1 MMVFDAVRLCTRQML
16 VLIFGISMLLWS
28 APTPALSQSTTIQ
41 TEADPVATEQR
52 VDIEPVASDA
62 AIAKRIDRILE
73 ATGWY
78 QDARV
83 DVDEGVAFL
92 DGIAQTDTQRTWARD
107 LAAKTHGVVA
117 VVNRIEVS
125 NEVDWSFDPALTEIT
140 RLLQDAMAALPLFLL
155 ALMILPLAWYAAKMV
170 ARLVRWLLGG
180 RLKTPFL
187 RSVVS
192 RIVAFP
198 VFLIGLYIVLQ
209 VAGLTQLALSL
220 VGGAGVVGIV
230 VGFAFRDI
238 AENFL
243 ASLIL
248 SVRTPF
254 QRGDFIEVAGLS
266 GTVKSM
272 STRSTLLSSVEGNQ
286 IHIPNA
292 TIFKS
297 VIENFTSSP
306 SRRGDFVVGVG
317 YEAAVPEVQ
326 DIVLGCLQKHPA
338 VLADPEPMVLVDEL
352 GAATVN
358 IRTYYWFNGHV
369 ISPIKLKS
377 ALLRTVKTALMNA
390 GVSLPDEAR
399 EVIFPQGVHVITDS
413 QPQDPSPPQE
423 DVYAPPVEEPEA
435 TVSEGDLLAETEPAE
450 EISRLDEDEDL
461 LGSTDDAAP
470 SQPPA

>member
-1 MMVFDAVRLCTRQML
+1 MRLLHAARNRPPAWAAL
-16 VLIFGISMLLWS
+16 VLGLGLMVLSWAGPLWAQTA
-28 APTPALSQSTTIQ
+28 AP
-41 TEADPVATEQR
+41 PVDASPVSTEQT
-52 VDIEPVASDA
+52 VDIEPVAADA
-62 AIAKRIDRILE
+62 AIARRIDRILT
-73 ATGWY
+73 ATEWY
-78 QDARV
+78 QDIEV
-83 DVDEGVAFL
+83 DVDQGVAFL
-92 DGIAQTDTQRTWARD
+92 DGVAETDAQRLWAQD
-107 LAAKTHGVVA
+107 LAAKTSGVVA

-125 NEVDWSFDPALTEIT
+125 TEVDWSFDPALTEIN
-140 RLLQDAMAALPLFLL
+140 RLMQDALAALPLFLL
-155 ALMILPLAWYAAKMV
+155 ALLVLPLAWYAAKLV
-170 ARLVRWLLGG
+170 ARLVRWLLGD

-230 VGFAFRDI
+230 IGFAFRDI

-297 VIENFTSSP
+297 VIENFTSSS

-317 YEAAVPEVQ
+317 YDAPVPEVQ
-326 DIVLGCLQKHPA
+326 AIILDCLQTHDA
-338 VLADPEPMVLVDEL
+338 VLPDPEPMVLVDAL

-377 ALLRTVKTALMNA
+377 ALLRTVKSALMTA

-399 EVIFPQGVHVITDS
+399 EVIFPQGVQVITGSDS
-413 QPQDPSPPQE
+413 APGAAPPE
-423 DVYAPPVEEPEA
+423 DVSAPPTVEPDITA
-435 TVSEGDLLAETEPAE
+435 SEGDLLAETEPAE
-450 EISRLDEDEDL
+450 EVAGLDDEDDL
-461 LGSTDDAAP
+461 LGQAEERP
-470 SQPPA
+470 QR